1 MRCWRRC
8 ARVSEIVTRAS
19 EDDVADMARRRWSDS
34 ATRHLYL
41 YLASVAPNGA
51 WVARDVG
58 TVVGI
63 AIAHQLETEWYL
75 SDLFVEPSFRG
86 QRLGERLLE
95 EAARDADD
103 VTRAGFLD
111 PAELGGIA
119 FFARHRVA
127 ARLPILRV
135 AGRIPKEEQLAALAA
150 GAHRFETEP
159 LDPVRHSFAL
169 GALDRETR
177 GTARPADHLYFG
189 SNADGTAF
197 SINGELVGYAYVWP
211 DGTIGPLASFSPSFI
226 VPFFAFG
233 MIALARKH
241 GASWCRALVPAVNVR
256 VARAALDVG
265 LNIEGVQLFASDS
278 GEMDMSRYIGYHSL
292 LF

>member
-1 MRCWRRC
+1 MT
-8 ARVSEIVTRAS
+8 EIVVRAN
-19 EDDVADMARRRWSDS
+19 EDDVADVARRRWSDS
-34 ATRHLYL
+34 ATRRLYL
-41 YLASVAPNGA
+41 YLASVAPNGV
-51 WVARDVG
+51 WVARDEG
-58 TVVGI
+58 TVIGI

-86 QRLGERLLE
+86 QRLGERLLAE
-95 EAARDADD
+95 SARDAGDA
-103 VTRAGFLD
+103 TRSGFLD
-111 PAELGGIA
+111 PEELGGIA

-159 LDPVRHSFAL
+159 LDPIRHRFAL
-169 GALDRETR
+169 DALDRETR
-177 GTARPADHLYFG
+177 GAARPADHLYFA
-189 SNADGTAF
+189 SNADGSAF

-211 DGTIGPLASFSPSFI
+211 DGTLGPLASFSPSFI

-241 GASWCRALVPAVNVR
+241 GASWCRALIPAVNVR
-256 VARAALDVG
+256 IARAALDAG
-265 LNIEGVQLFASDS
+265 LKIEGVQLFASDTS
-278 GEMDMSRYIGYHSL
+278 EIDMSRYIGYHGL